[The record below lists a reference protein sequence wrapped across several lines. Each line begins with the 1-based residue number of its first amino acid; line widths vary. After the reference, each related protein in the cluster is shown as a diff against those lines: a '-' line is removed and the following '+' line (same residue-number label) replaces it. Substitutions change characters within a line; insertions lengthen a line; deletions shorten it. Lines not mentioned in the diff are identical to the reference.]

1 MRASFTRGLTWVE
14 ILVLLAILG
23 IMLGLL
29 LPTILGKRESAR
41 QASCM
46 YNLMQ
51 LGKALREYDSAR
63 TGLPPG
69 VVDKTGPIRTEPE
82 GYHVGW
88 IVQLLPYMDEQS
100 LPNIGGKPLYDCI
113 DFSVGVYDSQNVPA
127 RKTTIPMLR
136 CPSYSGGLPAD
147 AGMSN
152 YAGCHHDV
160 ESPIDADN
168 RGVLFLNSRITAR
181 DVPDASHTL
190 FIGEK
195 LGSAAD
201 LGWMS
206 GTRATLRNT
215 GTPPNMT
222 EADDGSK
229 PLDLAAWMAAED
241 DNRADAAT
249 KESGE
254 IPDVL
259 KVGGFGSMHPGV
271 VHFLLGDLSLHT
283 FSESV
288 DRRVFQQFA
297 NRLQGQFQKL
307 PPSAQPTQN

>member
-1 MRASFTRGLTWVE
+1 MKASSARGLTIVE
-14 ILVLLAILG
+14 LLVLLAILG
-23 IMLGLL
+23 MLLLL

-41 QASCM
+41 RASCM

-69 VVDKTGPIRTEPE
+69 VLNKTGPIRNEPE

-88 IVQLLPYMDEQS
+88 IVQLLPYMDEKT
-100 LPNIGGKPLYDCI
+100 LPNVGEKPLCDCI
-113 DFSVGVYDSQNVPA
+113 DFSVGVYDPKNAPA

-136 CPSYSGGLPAD
+136 CPSYSGGLPAE

-152 YAGCHHDV
+152 YAGCHHDI
-160 ESPIDADN
+160 EAPIDADN
-168 RGVLFLNSRITAR
+168 RGVLFLNSHITAR
-181 DVPDASHTL
+181 EVADASHTL

-229 PLDLAAWMAAED
+229 PLDLTAWTAEDD
-241 DNRADAAT
+241 DNRAEAES
-249 KESGE
+249 KEPDE
-254 IPDVL
+254 IPNVL

-271 VHFLLGDLSLHT
+271 VNFLLGDLSLRT
-283 FSESV
+283 FSESI

-297 NRLQGQFQKL
+297 NRSQGQFQKL